1 MVAKPWS
8 LQLCT
13 GKQNAELLAPND
25 DRFEVGHIDA
35 LGHSI
40 VLIASI
46 YCLNCACAAMN
57 RVSAVKLVG
66 GVGQTAKK

>member
-1 MVAKPWS
+1 MVAMPWS

-35 LGHSI
+35 LGHSV
-40 VLIASI
+40 VLIANISFQRTK
-46 YCLNCACAAMN
+46 LKRFADFDVRAAF
-57 RVSAVKLVG
+57 
-66 GVGQTAKK
+66 